1 VRSIQSARG
10 WLVPEK
16 ALCYTHAEVRDVF
29 HNRGLSVVEEFGRA
43 GFLLVFALAF
53 PLIPIVASVV
63 FAAFRLR
70 PDRPDP
76 IKSDTYECGVE
87 TEGGDA
93 LVQFNARYYV
103 IALLFVVF
111 DVEAVFLYPWAVA
124 FRQLGLFAFV
134 EAVLFLAILVLGY
147 VYAWRRKALE
157 WA

>member
-1 VRSIQSARG
+1 M
-10 WLVPEK
+10 
-16 ALCYTHAEVRDVF
+16 
-29 HNRGLSVVEEFGRA
+29 VEEFGRA

-53 PLIPIVASVV
+53 PLIPIVASVA
-63 FAAFRLR
+63 FGAFRLR
-70 PDRPDP
+70 PNRPDP

-87 TEGGDA
+87 TEGDA
-93 LVQFNARYYV
+93 MVQFNARYYV

-134 EAVLFLAILVLGY
+134 EAVLFLGILVLGY

-157 WA
+157 WT

>member
-1 VRSIQSARG
+1 M
-10 WLVPEK
+10 
-16 ALCYTHAEVRDVF
+16 
-29 HNRGLSVVEEFGRA
+29 VEEFGRA

-63 FAAFRLR
+63 LAAFRLR
-70 PDRPDP
+70 PNRPDP

-87 TEGGDA
+87 TEGDA

-134 EAVLFLAILVLGY
+134 EAVLFLGILVVGY

-157 WA
+157 WT